1 MGDSDSSIEILD
13 EEDEPP
19 PPEAASGSVQDFY
32 DTVRVVGSGGF
43 GIVYLVNC
51 KKTGKDF
58 ALKKISLEG
67 RKDFKKDKKNVERE
81 IRILKQCDH
90 ENIVKFEKYYFDSK
104 KTFHLI
110 IEWCN
115 KGDLSDFIKAQ
126 AIEGQSFPVNVIISC
141 SRDIVRGLNYLH
153 HHPIKK
159 ILHRDLKPGNIL
171 CFDDGTSNGRWKIA
185 DFGISKIK
193 GKNIKTILFSVI

>member
-1 MGDSDSSIEILD
+1 MGDSDSSLEILD
-13 EEDEPP
+13 EDEPP
-19 PPEAASGSVQDFY
+19 PPAAASGSVEDHY
-32 DTVRVVGSGGF
+32 DIVRDVGRGHF
-43 GIVYLVNC
+43 GIVYLVKC
-51 KKTGKDF
+51 RKTGKDF

-67 RKDFKKDKKNVERE
+67 RKDVIKDKKNVERE
-81 IRILKQCDH
+81 IKILKQCDH
-90 ENIVKFEKYYFDSK
+90 KNIVNFEKYFFDTK

-110 IEWCN
+110 MEWCN

-126 AIEGQSFPVNVIISC
+126 ADKGQSFPVDVIHC
-141 SRDIVRGLNYLH
+141 CFGDIVRGLHYLH